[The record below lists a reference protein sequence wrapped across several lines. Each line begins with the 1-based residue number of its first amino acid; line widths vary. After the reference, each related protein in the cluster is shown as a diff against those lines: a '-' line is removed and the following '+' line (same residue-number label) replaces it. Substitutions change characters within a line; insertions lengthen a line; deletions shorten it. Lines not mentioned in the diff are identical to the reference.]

1 MACRVALMMMV
12 ALFFTAVP
20 AWAILE
26 SDETLAE
33 QAHISMVDAITVAQK
48 TIPGKPIHVK
58 MGKDLGHT
66 VYQVEILG
74 NDNKSKWVYVDAANG
89 AVTEA
94 KRSSLPS
101 VP

>member
-1 MACRVALMMMV
+1 MLALLITV
-12 ALFFTAVP
+12 VPARALF
-20 AWAILE
+20 E
-26 SDETLAE
+26 SDKTLAG
-33 QAHISMVDAITVAQK
+33 QAQISMVEAIAVAQK
-48 TIPGKPIHVK
+48 TIPGKPIHVE

-74 NDNKSKWVYVDAANG
+74 SDNKSKWVYVDAMDG